1 MAIKKYFGDRV
12 SGLSSDAKPTNL
24 SDGAIFTETD
34 TAKNFILVSGSWT
47 EFYTG
52 TASDYDIKDLTDS
65 TNLMT
70 SWTGKQDAL
79 VSGTNIKT
87 INSTSLLGSGNI
99 VISGGGSSNLTIL
112 DKTDNYSIQTSDL
125 GKIITMTATVSKTFT
140 LPSVGS
146 SDIGLY
152 FTIVKKG
159 SGDLVIKASD
169 SDTIL
174 DSSAGG
180 TLSNTVSTDIYSAI
194 TLVLISETEW
204 ITKEATSGYWV
215 TA

>member
-1 MAIKKYFGDRV
+1 MIQKYVGDRIV
-12 SGLSSDAKPTNL
+12 GLSTDAKPTNI
-24 SDGAIFTETD
+24 SDGAVFFETD
-34 TAKNFILVSGSWT
+34 TLKIYLLVSGSWSEIQT
-47 EFYTG
+47 
-52 TASDYDIKDLTDS
+52 
-65 TNLMT
+65 
-70 SWTGKQDAL
+70 
-79 VSGTNIKT
+79 
-87 INSTSLLGSGNI
+87 
-99 VISGGGSSNLTIL
+99 GGGSSNLTIL
-112 DKTDNYSIQTSDL
+112 DKTDDYTIQTSDL
-125 GKIITMTATVSKTFT
+125 GKIITMDATTSKTLT

-146 SDIGLY
+146 SDIGLN

-159 SGDLVIKASD
+159 SGDLVIQASD

-180 TLSNTVSTDIYSAI
+180 TLSNTVSTDIYSTL

>member
-1 MAIKKYFGDRV
+1 MAITKYAGDRYV
-12 SGLSSDAKPTNL
+12 GLSSDTKPTNVL
-24 SDGAIFTETD
+24 DGAIFTETD
-34 TAKNFILVSGSWT
+34 TLKIFLLVSGSWEEIQT
-47 EFYTG
+47 
-52 TASDYDIKDLTDS
+52 
-65 TNLMT
+65 
-70 SWTGKQDAL
+70 
-79 VSGTNIKT
+79 
-87 INSTSLLGSGNI
+87 
-99 VISGGGSSNLTIL
+99 GGGSSNLTIL
-112 DKTDNYSIQTSDL
+112 DKTDDYTIQTTDL
-125 GKIITMTATVSKTFT
+125 GKIITMDATTSKTLT

-159 SGDLVIKASD
+159 SGDLVIQASD

-174 DSSAGG
+174 DSTAGG

-204 ITKEATSGYWV
+204 IVKEATSGYWV

>member
-1 MAIKKYFGDRV
+1 MAIKKYFGDRI

-24 SDGAIFTETD
+24 SDGAIFTEID
-34 TAKNFILVSGSWT
+34 TLKIFLLVSGSWEEIQT
-47 EFYTG
+47 
-52 TASDYDIKDLTDS
+52 
-65 TNLMT
+65 
-70 SWTGKQDAL
+70 
-79 VSGTNIKT
+79 
-87 INSTSLLGSGNI
+87 
-99 VISGGGSSNLTIL
+99 GGGSSNLTIL
-112 DKTDNYSIQTSDL
+112 DKTDDYTIQTTDL
-125 GKIITMTATVSKTFT
+125 GKIITMDATTSKTLTF
-140 LPSVGS
+140 PSVGS

-159 SGDLVIKASD
+159 SGDLVIQASD

-180 TLSNTVSTDIYSAI
+180 TLSNTVSTDIYSTL

-204 ITKEATSGYWV
+204 ITKGATSGYWV